1 MLCVMGCC
9 GDSVR
14 VDDMLNEELN
24 LTMEYSGKQW
34 FQRVLTIL
42 DALTD

>member
-1 MLCVMGCC
+1 MGCC
-9 GDSVR
+9 GDNVT
-14 VDDMLNEELN
+14 VDEMLNEELN
-24 LTMEYSGKQW
+24 LKKEYSGKLW